1 MKNGKLTKARA
12 EKTLTTQP
20 KRPQT
25 AILRKLWPDLL
36 AYISEGRPIRAFLH
50 QHSLDFKTLMRFV
63 DQSPDASQQYSR
75 ARRYQVEAYVAEI
88 VPMSDA
94 VIGEEM
100 NVVTATRNAV
110 DARKWVAGKLAPREY
125 GDQPHGAIT
134 VNAQTNLVVV
144 SDDRLK
150 QLQALRQEM
159 LTSPQPGQPPG

>member
-1 MKNGKLTKARA
+1 MPK
-12 EKTLTTQP
+12 KTLATQP
-20 KRPQT
+20 KRSQK
-25 AILRKLWPDLL
+25 AILRKVWPDLL

-50 QHSLDFKTLMRFV
+50 QHSLDFKTLIRFV
-63 DQSPDASQQYSR
+63 EQSPESRQQYSH
-75 ARRYQVEAYVAEI
+75 ARRCCVEAYVAEI

-125 GDQPHGAIT
+125 GDVPTGVTI
-134 VNAQTNLVVV
+134 NNQTNVMVV

-150 QLQALRQEM
+150 QLQALRQQM
-159 LTSPQPGQPPG
+159 LNASPSVQSLPPSKA